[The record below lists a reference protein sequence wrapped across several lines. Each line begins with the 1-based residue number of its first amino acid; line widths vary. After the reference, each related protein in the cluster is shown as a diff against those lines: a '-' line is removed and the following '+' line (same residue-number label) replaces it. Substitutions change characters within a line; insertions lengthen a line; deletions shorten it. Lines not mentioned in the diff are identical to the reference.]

1 MWRKLNCKPVLPD
14 TETKYNPINEI
25 DGWSKIW
32 LWKKIKQNKSDDKGG
47 LMSEDLS
54 QVEKTSEV

>member
-1 MWRKLNCKPVLPD
+1 MKLTVGL
-14 TETKYNPINEI
+14 KY
-25 DGWSKIW
+25 DFG
-32 LWKKIKQNKSDDKGG
+32 KKIKQNKSDDKGG